1 MAVKVGIN
9 GFGRIGRLVLRRMLD
24 MGGFDIVGINDL
36 TDNKTLAHLLK
47 YDSVHGRFNGEVK
60 VTENGISVNGD
71 EIKITSEKDPTKLGW
86 GELDTDVVI
95 ESTGVFTTKEKLNLH
110 IQGGAKKVILSA
122 PAKDKLDATVVLG
135 VNDSIITKE
144 MKIISN
150 ASCTT
155 NCLAPRVKFLDDNF
169 KIVKGFMTT
178 IHSYTND
185 QGLLDQPHN

>member
-155 NCLAPRVKFLDDNF
+155 NCLAPMVKVLDDNF
-169 KIVKGFMTT
+169 KIVKGFMTRF
-178 IHSYTND
+178 IILSSKQISFEN
-185 QGLLDQPHN
+185 